1 MVFKNAVPSA
11 PPTCCV
17 VLTSA
22 LATRAFSSST
32 PNKAALFM
40 GTNIDLDATGEA
52 SSDEEVIFIKVRTVS
67 GDIRIDKA
75 S

>member
-1 MVFKNAVPSA
+1 
-11 PPTCCV
+11 
-17 VLTSA
+17 
-22 LATRAFSSST
+22 
-32 PNKAALFM
+32 M

-52 SSDEEVIFIKVRTVS
+52 SSDEEVIFIKVHTVS